1 MVYPDTFQGFAGYS
15 YEEWNKPKAFEY
27 KPKPFGPQDIDI
39 KIEACGVCG
48 SDVHTITGGWGK
60 TPLPLIVGHEI
71 IGTAIKVGDDVKSI
85 KVGDRVGVGAQIG
98 SCLACDECKSG
109 NEQYCKTII
118 DTYGS
123 TYPIGYHDG
132 SDGNVTQGG
141 YASHIR
147 SHELFTFLI
156 PEQLETHLVAPMMCA
171 GLTTYSPLKR
181 NGCGPGKKV
190 GIIGIGGLGHFGI
203 QWAKALG
210 AEVYVFSRTDSKK
223 EDAMKLGADVFVA
236 TEKEGWSTPL
246 KKKLDIIVCC
256 ANSSKNFDIASYLS
270 VLKVHG
276 HFVNVGLPEG
286 EGYVI
291 NPMSLLGNGV
301 YIGATHIGSKKEVL
315 EMMDLAVEKGVRP
328 WVETIPISEEGCA
341 KALQKCHDN
350 DVKYRVTLVD
360 YEKAFGN

>member
-1 MVYPDTFQGFAGYS
+1 
-15 YEEWNKPKAFEY
+15 
-27 KPKPFGPQDIDI
+27 
-39 KIEACGVCG
+39 
-48 SDVHTITGGWGK
+48 
-60 TPLPLIVGHEI
+60 
-71 IGTAIKVGDDVKSI
+71 
-85 KVGDRVGVGAQIG
+85 
-98 SCLACDECKSG
+98 
-109 NEQYCKTII
+109 
-118 DTYGS
+118 
-123 TYPIGYHDG
+123 
-132 SDGNVTQGG
+132 
-141 YASHIR
+141 
-147 SHELFTFLI
+147 
-156 PEQLETHLVAPMMCA
+156 MMCA